1 MKKLIGLFI
10 SGLLILS
17 VYSCANNNTQKEVE
31 KKVPAKEDTLQMNQ
45 DTLYARIVS
54 GILEEVA
61 KKRNKIDKEALTVVS
76 ETQGFLQQVEADES
90 DKAIETGKKLIGELD
105 ILLSKNPD
113 AALIPIDVQYR
124 IDETVADIPT
134 VRKITK
140 DAKEA
145 MRAGY
150 YQAARG
156 ILENLKSEVVV
167 TTYNIPTATY
177 PIAIKNAV
185 LLMQEGKKDLAKAVL
200 QQVFGTIVIQEIAAP
215 LPVLK
220 AIEMLKEA
228 QKIDAVDHKNADK
241 VLNLLKNADYQLRLA
256 EEMGYGKKNIDY
268 KPLYKSIKELEKSVE
283 KKADS
288 KGKFEKML
296 EDINNFND
304 TNFPLN

>member
-1 MKKLIGLFI
+1 MKKLASVLI
-10 SGLLILS
+10 SGLIIFG
-17 VYSCANNNTQKEVE
+17 VYSCSDNNTNKVTEN
-31 KKVPAKEDTLQMNQ
+31 KVPKKEETLQMNQ

-54 GILEEVA
+54 NILDEVA
-61 KKRNKIDKEALTVVS
+61 QKRNKIDKEALTVVS
-76 ETQGFLQQVEADES
+76 ETQGFLQDVEAGEN

-134 VRKITK
+134 VRSITK

-150 YQAARG
+150 YQVARD
-156 ILENLKSEVVV
+156 LLDNLKSEIVV
-167 TTYNIPTATY
+167 TTFNIPTATY
-177 PIAIKNAV
+177 PVAIKNAV

-200 QQVFGTIVIQEIAAP
+200 QEVFGTIVVQEIAVP

-220 AIEMLKEA
+220 AIEMIKEA
-228 QKIDAVDHKNADK
+228 KKIDAVDHKNADK
-241 VLNLLKNADYQLRLA
+241 VLNLLKNADYQLKLA
-256 EEMGYGKKNIDY
+256 EEMGYGKKKVDY
-268 KPLYKSIKELEKSVE
+268 RPLYKSIKELEKSVE

-288 KGKFEKML
+288 KKKFEKML
-296 EDINNFND
+296 EDIGNFND
-304 TNFPLN
+304 NYFPLE